1 MKAWK
6 KIVALLMS
14 VPLVFA
20 LSACEA
26 LTFDRA
32 NSVKRALE
40 TRDVDVMTN
49 ITEADSTPFYVLVIG
64 NDSRAGTVEEGSA
77 TYADGS
83 ARSDTMMLV
92 RVDPNTYQLTVVS
105 IPRDTAVM
113 SDAGGQKINNYYS
126 WYGIEGL
133 TKEVYAL
140 TGIEPKYYLDT
151 NFVQF
156 ENLVNA
162 LGGCTIDIPIEMS
175 LQDIVGGEYI
185 TLQEGEQTLNG
196 AQTLVAARQR
206 KQYAYDQDECRQ
218 ILDRQIL
225 INLIMQVAQNPEGVR
240 QAVDDLLANTETNW
254 PKDKLFS
261 MVLDFALHK
270 DQITVYTG
278 SGPGDGDIDAVSGI
292 WLATRDE
299 AKWAEIMDIVDAGGD
314 PSVLFVQPIIERAQ

>member
-1 MKAWK
+1 MRAWK
-6 KIVALLMS
+6 KIVAFLLS

-20 LSACEA
+20 LTACDVF
-26 LTFDRA
+26 TYDRA
-32 NSVKRALE
+32 SSVKHALE
-40 TRDVDVMTN
+40 MRDVDVMTN

-92 RVDPNTYQLTVVS
+92 RVDPNTYQLTIVS

-113 SDAGGQKINNYYS
+113 SEWGGQKINNYYS

-133 TKEVYAL
+133 TQEVYNL

-156 ENLVNA
+156 ENLVDA
-162 LGGCTIDIPIEMS
+162 LGGCIVTIPIEMS
-175 LQDIVGGEYI
+175 LQDVVGGEYI

-196 AQTLVAARQR
+196 AQALVAARQR

-218 ILDRQIL
+218 ILNRQIL
-225 INLIMQVAQNPEGVR
+225 ISLIMQVAQNPEGVR
-240 QAVDDLLANTETNW
+240 GAVDALLANTETNW

-278 SGPGDGDIDAVSGI
+278 SGPGDGDIDETSGI

-299 AKWAEIMDIVDAGGD
+299 AKWAEIIDIMDAGGD
-314 PSVLFVQPIIERAQ
+314 PSVLFVQPIIERAE